1 MRKCTILLNSDL
13 ECLAKKLKTA
23 DDDQN
28 ANAAVAVILSR
39 EDDDFSVLL
48 VKRVDNLGDPWSG
61 QIGLPGGKRETKD
74 ENLHQCVVRETLE
87 ETGIDLARGRLL
99 GLLPALRSIPRP
111 DLMIVPFAVFFEH
124 EPAVILNHKE
134 LESFV
139 WIPLEQIAESR
150 SIVKIGVRET
160 PAFVVGET
168 VIWGL
173 TFRIPESYIEII
185 KNLST

>member
-1 MRKCTILLNSDL
+1 MRKCALLLNVEL
-13 ECLAKKLKTA
+13 ERLVKKLKLVG
-23 DDDQN
+23 DDQN
-28 ANAAVAVILSR
+28 ANAAVAVLLSR

-48 VKRVDNLGDPWSG
+48 VRRVDNLADPWSG
-61 QIGLPGGKRETKD
+61 QIGLPGGKLETKD

-99 GLLPALRSIPRP
+99 GSLPALRSIPRP
-111 DLMIVPFAVFFEH
+111 DLMIVPFAVSFEH
-124 EPAVILNHKE
+124 KPTVILNRKE

-139 WIPLEQIAESR
+139 WLPLEQIAESR
-150 SIVKIGVRET
+150 SIVKIGARET

-173 TFRIPESYIEII
+173 TFRILESFIEMI